1 MARRRTTDMN
11 AMHSI
16 KIIYPSLCEN
26 RMGFRLT
33 FLLPEI
39 LFLSLFKPQRVLLV
53 LLLLLQ
59 MCFILLV
66 SITMPSNPYPVLREK
81 TEKVD

>member
-1 MARRRTTDMN
+1 MN
-11 AMHSI
+11 ALHSI

-26 RMGFRLT
+26 RIAFRLT

-39 LFLSLFKPQRVLLV
+39 LFLSLFKPQQVLLV

-66 SITMPSNPYPVLREK
+66 GITIPSKPYPLLREK